1 MLGQVNFNLISTDN
15 NAGTP
20 FYFNTDIK
28 GLRVGDIV
36 VVWSRGKRQLG
47 TFLGYSDKEYNAKS
61 KIERKALGSEVR
73 DFWNKV
79 EENLK
84 EKPLTLSNS
93 LFKYYKTHF
102 KGNLNTRKEEAEKK
116 LTRNVILT
124 SITHSKSINNKKLHT
139 FFYGTQMIVV
149 KNNEIVNI
157 KAVNKN
163 SKIKFFKNKEKYKQ
177 LNEHFELN

>member
-1 MLGQVNFNLISTDN
+1 MLAQVNFNLISTDI

-20 FYFNTDIK
+20 FYFKTDIT
-28 GLRVGDIV
+28 GLRAGDIV
-36 VVWSRGKRQLG
+36 VVLSRGKRQLA
-47 TFLGYSDKEYNAKS
+47 TFLCYSKKDYTAKS

-73 DFWNKV
+73 EFWNKV

-84 EKPLTLSNS
+84 NKPLTMSDE
-93 LFKYYKTHF
+93 LFEYYRTHF
-102 KGNLNTRKEEAEKK
+102 KGNLNTTKEEAEKK

-124 SITHSKSINNKKLHT
+124 SVTNSKSINNKRLHT

-177 LNEHFELN
+177 LNDHFELV